1 MRIVPPQ
8 EITESVL
15 QSTNVIN
22 DEADWVAGTYNT
34 GQKVVYERRVY
45 EVVAEPST
53 ADNPATGAASDP
65 PSWILLGWSNKW
77 RMFTEGQDSQST
89 GTGDIDV
96 TLQWPSSITTL
107 AVLGVM
113 GSSITV
119 TVTDSVDGVVYDQTI
134 DLVDIG
140 VLDWWEWHFLP
151 YDFQQTAVFSSIPP
165 YAGADVRIL
174 IEGASPSDP
183 VAAGRVIA
191 GIEGTLGVTQYGT
204 EITQFDYSTKERD
217 GFGSLVLVPRRAI
230 SIVDFDVHVA
240 TPQVDFVSS
249 QLKKLAGTPA
259 LYIGDDERTSTV
271 VYGVQVDVSQG
282 ITWPSISELTLRV
295 EEF

>member
-15 QSTNVIN
+15 QSTNVVN
-22 DEADWVAGTYNT
+22 DEIDWVAGTYNL
-34 GQKVVYERRVY
+34 GDKRVYNRRVY
-45 EVVAEPST
+45 EVVVAST
-53 ADNPATGAASDP
+53 TDQPDVGAAADP

-113 GSSITV
+113 GSSVTV

-140 VLDWWEWHFLP
+140 ALEWWEWYFLP
-151 YDFQQTAVFSSIPP
+151 YDFQQAAVFSSIPP

-183 VAAGRVIA
+183 VAAGRAIA
-191 GIEGTLGVTQYGT
+191 GIERTLGVTQYGT
-204 EITQFDYSTKERD
+204 DVAQFDYSTKERD
-217 GFGSLVLVPRRAI
+217 GFGNLVLVPRRAI
-230 SIVDFDVHVA
+230 NIVDFDVHVM
-240 TPQVDFVSS
+240 TPQVDFVSA
-249 QLKKLAGTPA
+249 QLKKLAGIPA
-259 LYIGDDERTSTV
+259 LYIGADEFSSTV